1 MPVTRNARIVCRP
14 VLPRS
19 RFGPSFAPAA
29 LADASPGA
37 RQRFLRRPTGSPGPG
52 RQRGKKADPRA
63 HGPQGQRLHDATVSA
78 LGCARMHLVWDRLEA
93 IVCHARSLSWSGV
106 FPPAPGD
113 CVFWP
118 KLRIK
123 NAGGGGTSPRPQ
135 RRRIQPQGSLLLRAL
150 RLRTPPSPPARHPL
164 NALVGVACPAVLR
177 RMKTRPDALG

>member
-106 FPPAPGD
+106 FRQRQATASSGRSCESKMPGAGGRVPAPS
-113 CVFWP
+113 V
-118 KLRIK
+118 
-123 NAGGGGTSPRPQ
+123 GGFNRK
-135 RRRIQPQGSLLLRAL
+135 AL
-150 RLRTPPSPPARHPL
+150 SCSEPYGCGLHRVHRH
-164 NALVGVACPAVLR
+164 AIR
-177 RMKTRPDALG
+177 